1 MNYDEW
7 KLASPPESTEVT
19 DCCRSGEYYE
29 EYSEV
34 EDCDVTIC
42 EEWQTHFM
50 VVDKVTTPVNTVSKR
65 ATGVVEN
72 GVAGIKM
79 A

>member
-42 EEWQTHFM
+42 EAVSYTHLTLPTNRE
-50 VVDKVTTPVNTVSKR
+50 V
-65 ATGVVEN
+65 
-72 GVAGIKM
+72 
-79 A
+79 